1 MRIQYLLLVMPAL
14 AVWPQT
20 AGADVRAASA
30 VAAPFVGEMT
40 ARDAELAQARGG
52 YVGNPRLTK
61 GTMVAIIDTQTRADF
76 RESAEIGRAT
86 MDIWWG
92 STGAEMIAA
101 NVRTALP

>member
-1 MRIQYLLLVMPAL
+1 MRIRYLLLAMPAR

-20 AGADVRAASA
+20 AGADLRAVSA
-30 VAAPFVGEMT
+30 VAAPFAEEMT

-52 YVGNPRLTK
+52 YVGNPWLTK
-61 GTMVAIIDTQTRADF
+61 GIMVAIVDTQTRADF
-76 RESAEIGRAT
+76 RESAAIGRAT